1 MTAVLDWL
9 LGLALAWLAWRV
21 LVARDLVRAI
31 VHLIAVGGVA
41 AVAWVR
47 LGALDVALAE
57 AAVGSGLT
65 GALLLATLGRLRR
78 GGGNARRPDKEREP

>member
-1 MTAVLDWL
+1 MLAFFDGVLLAAIVILACRALTDRNL
-9 LGLALAWLAWRV
+9 L
-21 LVARDLVRAI
+21 RAI
-31 VHLIAVGGVA
+31 VQLIAMGMLV

-65 GALLLATLGRLRR
+65 GALLLGAWARMRRR
-78 GGGNARRPDKEREP
+78 GHGRAADEKEPRP